1 VGGLLVQSLFEA
13 VEEQVESELELAV
26 VVAGLGPST

>member
-1 VGGLLVQSLFEA
+1 LFEA
-13 VEEQVESELELAV
+13 VEEQVESELVRAV